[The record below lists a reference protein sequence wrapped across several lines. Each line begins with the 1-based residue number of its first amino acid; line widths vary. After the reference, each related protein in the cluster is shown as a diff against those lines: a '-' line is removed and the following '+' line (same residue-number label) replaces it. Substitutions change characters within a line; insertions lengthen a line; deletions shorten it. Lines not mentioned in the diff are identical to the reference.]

1 MVAMRRLRYFVVAA
15 GFALAGAEV
24 DPTESSPEATA
35 EGTAEDPAEEAAEAD
50 AAEAS
55 EGASEQAAA
64 ADGKSEGSTEQLS
77 SYYSYY
83 STPPPSPPSDSW
95 YPYTPTPPPPAP
107 QHDEKP
113 AAHERILQSSPP
125 PPPPPPVARM
135 SLAQQAVEADRI
147 AAEQKRKEL
156 SLQLFGAA
164 RNGNLPRVQELLALG
179 ADPNYQT
186 GDGTT
191 SLINMATTLFGD
203 KIEVAKA
210 VRSNFTEVVES
221 LLVMRAD
228 PDKPDFNGGTPR
240 AAAALAITARDIQK
254 LFGIDETTTTST
266 TAPPRTAGRSEGR
279 ESRESTTG
287 IPEL

>member
-210 VRSNFTEVVES
+210 LLAASADMNIRDSRGSGGQSCCHRLEYGCAQQLHRSGRVASRDES
-221 LLVMRAD
+221 
-228 PDKPDFNGGTPR
+228 GPR
-240 AAAALAITARDIQK
+240 
-254 LFGIDETTTTST
+254 
-266 TAPPRTAGRSEGR
+266 
-279 ESRESTTG
+279 
-287 IPEL
+287 